1 MIIDKSVKVEQLK
14 VCAETI
20 IKNAESI
27 VGDERYQGCITVS
40 IMLDP
45 EERPYI
51 RIYKDIYPD
60 ETVKANSSIFWRVK
74 L

>member
-27 VGDERYQGCITVS
+27 VGDELYQGQITVS

-45 EERPYI
+45 KERPII
-51 RIYKDIYPD
+51 RIDRDVYPGPD
-60 ETVKANSSIFWRVK
+60 KSKNHWI
-74 L
+74 

>member
-14 VCAETI
+14 TCAETI

-27 VGDERYQGCITVS
+27 VGDEQYQGRISVS

-45 EERPYI
+45 TERPNI
-51 RIYKDIYPD
+51 RIDRDIYPD
-60 ETVKANSSIFWRVK
+60 PDKIKSIGFSI
-74 L
+74 